1 MLGEGLMKRT
11 RLRLALLFL
20 CGLWLGSM
28 PARAQGIPFYVTS
41 PRFFGIRIICGG
53 PWGRTSLEREIP
65 GGVYDFHFYTAVNT
79 IFSAYGL
86 WDCGYYGS
94 ERRRIKFCLYDLPR
108 FPRDVRITVNAD
120 LSASV
125 NQPPERGLCN
135 GTVAA
140 GFLGDASPQRSGE
153 GAFRV
158 EGAAGDTVTM
168 TLDRDGSKGSTGEVA
183 QLRLTTEGGT
193 VLAQQ
198 QGAVPLQLTATLPSS
213 GRFLTQAVEVPNSAA
228 GSGGAFRGYYTLAAT
243 DNSGNEVQLE
253 PLPST
258 QP

>member
-1 MLGEGLMKRT
+1 MKRT
-11 RLRLALLFL
+11 RLRLALLSL
-20 CGLWLGSM
+20 CGLSLGSIQ
-28 PARAQGIPFYVTS
+28 ARAQEIPFYVTT
-41 PRFFGIRIICGG
+41 PTFFGIRIICGG
-53 PWGRTSLEREIP
+53 PWGRTSLEHAIEGRN
-65 GGVYDFHFYTAVNT
+65 YNLHFYTAVNT

-86 WDCGYYGS
+86 WECVYYAS
-94 ERRRIKFCLYDLPR
+94 QRNSIKFCLYDLPR

-140 GFLGDASPQRSGE
+140 GFLGDGSPQRSGE

-168 TLDRDGSKGSTGEVA
+168 TLDRDGSKGSTGEIA
-183 QLRLTTEGGT
+183 QLRVVATDGAI
-193 VLAQQ
+193 LAQQ
-198 QGAVPLQLTATLPSS
+198 QGALPLVLQATLPSS
-213 GRFLTQAVEVPNSAA
+213 GTLEIDAVEVPDSAA
-228 GSGGAFRGYYTLAAT
+228 ASGGPFRGYYTLEVST
-243 DNSGNEVQLE
+243 SGAEVQLE